1 MEPYRVTLDDWTL
14 AMYST
19 DDGRLTFTV
28 TNNSE
33 PASYLTR
40 VVGDVRLR
48 RYYIGE
54 MCAGELRPSPF
65 PTYRDGKPDD
75 GKPYE
80 WDEDFG
86 WIEASDTLPTDGA
99 KITPSMLDSKAD
111 LKALIDDSKR
121 WTTKEA
127 ILAAEGAG

>member
-1 MEPYRVTLDDWTL
+1 MEPYRVPLDAWTL

-40 VVGDVRLR
+40 IVGDVRLR

-65 PTYRDGKPDD
+65 PTYRDGKP
-75 GKPYE
+75 
-80 WDEDFG
+80 
-86 WIEASDTLPTDGA
+86 AS
-99 KITPSMLDSKAD
+99 
-111 LKALIDDSKR
+111 
-121 WTTKEA
+121 KEA

>member
-1 MEPYRVTLDDWTL
+1 
-14 AMYST
+14 
-19 DDGRLTFTV
+19 
-28 TNNSE
+28 
-33 PASYLTR
+33 
-40 VVGDVRLR
+40 VGDVRLR

-65 PTYRDGKPDD
+65 PTYRDGKPDDGKPDDGKPDD

-121 WTTKEA
+121 WTTKES